1 MDKQP
6 WIRPRIVVFAFYALS
21 ILSTVQ
27 LSGAIYVLSTGIIDI
42 LCVWELTLWIIS
54 SFLSFVFLGFHLFLA
69 RRYQKPWFRRIWKN
83 NLTRTCLIILSLTT
97 ISWLATFVLGLIIAL
112 RPRKKLLRRPNN
124 SGWDKASDYKFQE
137 ASFAPPLL
145 ALVVAVFLC
154 WVCRVTGRLFSESLQ
169 GTHDTL
175 NDQEDQVQLSRKPS
189 IGEVET
195 YSHTPP
201 EPFSQDPDDF
211 FCWSPQCATPQT
223 RAFPPTPSHF
233 QTQMRPEPHEWSSS
247 PQPYSAVS
255 RNPTMREIS
264 SIYSHANSPSSSTH
278 SRHANSMNSTRDIY
292 RHTTMKKISSA
303 STAPSAPKVSQLFRR
318 NSLHGF
324 QRGQKPSRPS
334 SRPSMPPAAFWRYAA
349 ERRAGE
355 ASPVSLQCWQ
365 LESDGRKRE
374 PSMCRYPIITSRP
387 VSAATAKKG
396 YIIAITGR

>member
-1 MDKQP
+1 M
-6 WIRPRIVVFAFYALS
+6 
-21 ILSTVQ
+21 
-27 LSGAIYVLSTGIIDI
+27 
-42 LCVWELTLWIIS
+42 
-54 SFLSFVFLGFHLFLA
+54 
-69 RRYQKPWFRRIWKN
+69 
-83 NLTRTCLIILSLTT
+83 
-97 ISWLATFVLGLIIAL
+97 
-112 RPRKKLLRRPNN
+112 
-124 SGWDKASDYKFQE
+124 
-137 ASFAPPLL
+137 
-145 ALVVAVFLC
+145 
-154 WVCRVTGRLFSESLQ
+154 TGRLFSESLQ

-387 VSAATAKKG
+387 VSAATRQKRVHHSNYRAVRRRSYESIRKGISDLDVYSHDALCPDLGDGWDWEGTRLEMEVQNKGISRRSGGNRLVKKRQPWD
-396 YIIAITGR
+396 AEPRRKSRNRPSTATQ